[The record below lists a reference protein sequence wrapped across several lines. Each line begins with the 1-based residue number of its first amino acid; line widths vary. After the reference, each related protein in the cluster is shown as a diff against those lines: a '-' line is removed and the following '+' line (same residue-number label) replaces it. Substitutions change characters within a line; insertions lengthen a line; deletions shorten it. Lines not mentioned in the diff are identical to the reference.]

1 MTRINYQSDF
11 TLLVTLT
18 NHEGGTMSPPS
29 DHAWSVHISDD
40 AGTCWRC
47 GFDGSSYED
56 CAVDGD
62 TIVCYVNNP
71 GYVPGPL
78 SVAFVNDIP
87 NGSFADDVETQVTP
101 ATTSIM
107 LVDGP
112 TEGGTEASIDM
123 MLQVIAPRVTAAT
136 VTMAG
141 DLSLTFNT

>member
-29 DHAWSVHISDD
+29 GHAWSVHIRDD

-71 GYVPGPL
+71 GYVPGLLHVTYVDAIPD
-78 SVAFVNDIP
+78 SNYADGYNNQVAPAVADVMLWDGATDDGATVDI
-87 NGSFADDVETQVTP
+87 D
-101 ATTSIM
+101 
-107 LVDGP
+107 LL
-112 TEGGTEASIDM
+112 
-123 MLQVIAPRVTAAT
+123 LQVIAPRVTAAN
-136 VTMAG
+136 VTSVG
-141 DLSLTFNT
+141 DLVLTFNN